1 MTLGI
6 TALGSG
12 SRGNSFVV
20 HSPEGNILIDAG
32 FSRKELIKRMEH
44 TGIDPASI
52 AALLLTHE
60 HEDHSKGCRVFC
72 DQMKIPACMTFGT
85 REYLQKKQDE
95 KKIAK
100 LPSSIEVFNPGT
112 PFEIVGLKITPFA
125 VQHDAVDPVGFVIEH
140 GSCRIGFASDLGAVN
155 SLAKLRLTDCDM
167 LVLES
172 NYDQDMLRSSD
183 RQYYLKKRIM
193 GRHGH
198 LNNVDAM
205 EALPT
210 LLSEKTK
217 LLYLVH
223 ISSECN
229 CYELVRKLGT
239 ETLENIKRNDILFK
253 VVEQDTPIQTV
264 WLKELHGDCKQLD
277 LFA

>member
-12 SRGNSFVV
+12 SRGNAFVV
-20 HSPEGNILIDAG
+20 HSPDGNLLIDAG
-32 FSRKELIKRMEH
+32 FSRKELVKRLEH
-44 TGIDPASI
+44 TGISPDSI

-72 DQMKIPACMTFGT
+72 DQLKIPACMTFGT
-85 REYLQKKQDE
+85 EEYLRNHKSR
-95 KKIAK
+95 K
-100 LPSSIEVFNPGT
+100 LPSNVMKFAPGT
-112 PFEIVGLKITPFA
+112 VFELAGLKINPFA

-140 GSCRIGFASDLGAVN
+140 GSCKVGFASDLGAVN
-155 SLAKLRLTDCDM
+155 SLARQRLSDCDM

-172 NYDQDMLRSSD
+172 NYDQDMLRASD
-183 RQYYLKKRIM
+183 RQFYLKKRIM

-205 EALPT
+205 EALPL
-210 LLSEKTK
+210 LLSEKTR

-229 CYELVRKLGT
+229 CYDLVRRLGT
-239 ETLENIKRNDILFK
+239 ETLDSINRNDILFK
-253 VVEQDTPIQTV
+253 VVEQDTPVQTV
-264 WLKELHGDCKQLD
+264 WLKELHDDCKQLQ
-277 LFA
+277 LFN